1 MTSRIRRI
9 ETFKIEIPRREEIY
23 LGDLKEGEVVNEA
36 GYFVR
41 VGNRTV
47 YPVKDRSVLV
57 RIETADGTVGWGET
71 YGIVA
76 PGAVMA
82 IVDDLFA
89 GFLIGRDP
97 FEVSVIYEDL
107 YDLMRVRGYHS
118 GYYHDALALVDIAL
132 WDICGKLRNA
142 PVASLLGGQRHQS
155 IPAYVSGLPGKSRED
170 RAALAKSWLDKGFT
184 QFKFA
189 SPQAS
194 DGVVAEFK
202 TLRAA
207 LGETAQIA
215 ADLHWTLSDVETV
228 ALAHACLPY
237 NPWFLEATCKPED
250 VEGIAEA
257 ARRSPVP
264 IAAGEE
270 WRTVFDVRR
279 RLEAGPLA
287 IIQPEMGH
295 VGITVFHRM
304 GLFAAAHHRQV
315 IPHATIGIGI
325 FLSASL
331 QASAALQNVVG
342 HEFQHTILAR
352 NSRYLDGDLTV
363 ENGQYRVSQKPGIG
377 AEPSAEALKIMT
389 K

>member
-1 MTSRIRRI
+1 MTSRIKTI
-9 ETFKIEIPRREEIY
+9 ETFKIEIPREGEPY
-23 LGDLKEGEVVNEA
+23 LGDFKPGEVANEA

-41 VGNRTV
+41 SGNRTV
-47 YPVKDRSVLV
+47 YPTKDRSVLV
-57 RIETADGTVGWGET
+57 RIETVDGTVGWGET

-76 PGAVMA
+76 PGAVME
-82 IVDDLFA
+82 IINDLFS
-89 GFLIGRDP
+89 GFLVDRDP
-97 FEVSVIYEDL
+97 FDVSVIYEDL

-118 GYYHDALALVDIAL
+118 GYYHDALAAVDIAL

-142 PVASLLGGQRHQS
+142 PVANLLGGQRHQQ
-155 IPAYVSGLPGKSRED
+155 IPAYVSGLPGKTRAD
-170 RAALAKSWLDKGFT
+170 RAALAKSWLDRGFT

-202 TLRAA
+202 SLRET
-207 LGETAQIA
+207 LGEGAQIA

-228 ALAHACLPY
+228 ALAHAVLPY
-237 NPWFLEATCKPED
+237 DPWFLEATCKPED
-250 VEGIAEA
+250 VEGLAEA

-279 RLEAGPLA
+279 RLEAGPIA

-295 VGITVFHRM
+295 VGITAFHRM

-315 IPHATIGIGI
+315 MPHATIGIGI

-331 QASAALQNVVG
+331 QASAALQNVAG
-342 HEFQHTILAR
+342 HEFQHTVLAR
-352 NSRYLDGDLTV
+352 NSRYMSGELNV
-363 ENGQYRVSQKPGIG
+363 ERGQYLVSQKPGIG
-377 AEPSAEALKIMT
+377 AEPSAEALKIMS